1 VTNPPTTDSV
11 AVVARGARINAFG
24 VVARIAQPVMLG
36 LLTRWYGP
44 EQMGVFLL
52 ANATFETL
60 AALAT
65 SGLQDA
71 VVALVSPLDPESDQ
85 AYRVLASAFLFAAA
99 ASALGAAVAAGAAY
113 VAPGWLPQA
122 GVGEALWRMAPA
134 LPLLCFTG
142 VVVSATR
149 ARFSQAEDVIL
160 NGVSRPLVIIAFG
173 WVLWGPGADAHT
185 LALAYVAA
193 HAALAVA
200 AVFAFRRRFSWA
212 RLGTALRAWPM
223 DRPLVSFAIPQNL
236 NQALYAL
243 THGAS
248 VLALGTAGL
257 KSSEVAL
264 FAMALGI
271 TSTLRHVRLTFTS
284 ALGPVA
290 AMLYVHR
297 RIDELQHVIT
307 KAVRW
312 SLAMGVPIALG
323 MIVLRNPLLRLFH
336 PSYSAGWVWMTL
348 LVVGPLLNLVAGFSS
363 NAIVMAGFVR
373 WNLFNTVM
381 AAVTTYGFTWVLA
394 PRLGM
399 MGAAIAAA
407 AAGTLV
413 AALQIGEARVLV
425 GVTPRPWNRPA
436 GPASGAE
443 GLEH

>member
-1 VTNPPTTDSV
+1 VSGAGTTSSA

-44 EQMGVFLL
+44 DQMGVFLL
-52 ANATFETL
+52 AAATFETL

-71 VVALVSPLDPESDQ
+71 IVALVSPLEPESDH
-85 AYRVLASAFLFAAA
+85 AYRVLASAFLFAAGA
-99 ASALGAAVAAGAAY
+99 AALGAAVAAGAAS
-113 VAPGWLPQA
+113 VAPDWLPQA

-134 LPLLCFTG
+134 LPLFCFTG

-149 ARFSQAEDVIL
+149 ARFSQAEDVVL
-160 NGVSRPLVIIAFG
+160 QGVSRPLLIIACG
-173 WVLWGPGADAHT
+173 WILWGPGADAHT
-185 LALAYVAA
+185 LALAYVTA
-193 HAALAVA
+193 HLVLAVA
-200 AVFAFRRRFSWA
+200 AYVAFSRRFSWRRVGRA
-212 RLGTALRAWPM
+212 MRAWPM
-223 DRPLVSFAIPQNL
+223 DRPLVRFAVPQNL

-264 FAMALGI
+264 FATALGI
-271 TSTLRHVRLTFTS
+271 ASSLRHVRLVFTS
-284 ALGPVA
+284 AIAPVA
-290 AMLYVHR
+290 ATLYVHR
-297 RIDELQHVIT
+297 RIDELQDVMT
-307 KAVRW
+307 RAVRW
-312 SLAMGVPIALG
+312 SLAMAIPIAAG
-323 MIVLRNPLLRLFH
+323 MVILRNPVLHLFH
-336 PSYSAGWVWMTL
+336 PSYSADWTWMAL
-348 LVVGPLLNLVAGFSS
+348 LVAGPLLNIVAGFAS

-373 WNLFNTVM
+373 WNLFNTVV
-381 AAVTTYGFTWVLA
+381 AAVTTYGFTWALA
-394 PRLGM
+394 PAFGV

-407 AAGTLV
+407 AAGTV
-413 AALQIGEARVLV
+413 VSVLQIGEARVLV

-436 GPASGAE
+436 KPVSGPE